1 MSSVANN
8 SPAKSQRSWP
18 AIIRILLIEV
28 LVLIALSSAIVSY
41 LKWSSDAAWAESNAA
56 SNLHAPAPNSPI
68 QTVKGHMPCDW
79 NA

>member
-41 LKWSSDAAWAESNAA
+41 LKWSSDAAWAEFNAA
-56 SNLHAPAPNSPI
+56 SNLRAPGSPI